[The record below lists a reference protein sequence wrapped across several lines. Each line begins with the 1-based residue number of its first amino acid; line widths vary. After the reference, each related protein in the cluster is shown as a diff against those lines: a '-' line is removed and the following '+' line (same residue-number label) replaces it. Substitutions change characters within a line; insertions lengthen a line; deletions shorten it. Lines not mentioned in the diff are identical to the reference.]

1 MDNRTTDIPSTQYT
15 FHHTHPAQEARTS
28 SIYYNTPTTNTLHP
42 HRYIQT
48 NQQRERILA
57 FLYVF
62 CTFQFTLVNN
72 IMLFEKSLKNFFSK
86 IDFRGEYCFHNM
98 LYDSIQSKS
107 SHTHPYINTYGK
119 SHVAR
124 TDAEIAGVVRE
135 LFTRPPRRPRM
146 SSFLCM
152 AIPYFQDKVL
162 FWEKRCLFPGSCLW
176 AKACGPSPPG
186 RFRSWLRA
194 HPCATG
200 AGWSRPHRR
209 ACRFSRS

>member
-107 SHTHPYINTYGK
+107 SHTHPYINTYGNGFCVI
-119 SHVAR
+119 SFFGIIPPY
-124 TDAEIAGVVRE
+124 TPFI
-135 LFTRPPRRPRM
+135 RPIL
-146 SSFLCM
+146 SSTG
-152 AIPYFQDKVL
+152 IPLYSKYF
-162 FWEKRCLFPGSCLW
+162 SI
-176 AKACGPSPPG
+176 
-186 RFRSWLRA
+186 RSFA
-194 HPCATG
+194 
-200 AGWSRPHRR
+200 
-209 ACRFSRS
+209 